1 MSVRAAALGMAVF
14 AAGCAGSAQVAP
26 SRPDPTFQD
35 ADGWRTA
42 SDPLAMDMR
51 AVASGLERAGL
62 RAGRDAFR
70 GFLTA
75 GTRGTHRVDLPA
87 RSCVTLVATASA
99 GIKDMD
105 ASIYSPEGDV
115 LAVDS
120 QPDARPILQ
129 VCSGAEAARLYY
141 TLQVYE
147 GAGSFLVAGFLGQR
161 ASLEAAAKLL
171 GARSAVADLGDVG
184 AEGPRRV
191 GAFRDGLQ
199 RRGFAAVQ
207 SPVRVPLVADQR
219 VRSVLS
225 VEPGAC
231 YTAAGFA
238 LDGLENVDLRVLDDE
253 GVEVAR
259 DASQEED
266 ASTQFCT
273 DRGAEFAAELHGVS
287 GKGSALLL
295 LFRAE
300 AALIGGRAGLWL
312 GERPLARAS
321 TKKLDDAIALV
332 TRRAAQDGFDFA
344 RTVSTGQLGPGAATA
359 QKVSLRPK
367 RCARIHVVGG
377 PGIRQLDVVALDASG
392 RSVAAA
398 QGEPETAYLHVCG
411 VAPRELSIQA
421 HAASGAGPFAITV
434 HEAPL
439 AAVAPRGLDEGL
451 VADLQQ
457 AMSQARDA
465 GYRLHPEFSGPQR
478 VAVKNGAS
486 VSIKLA
492 DEPVRCVRAYVV
504 SREALARGELMVAGK
519 QVDGG
524 TVAGEPA
531 RFCTGKESPAEVTSL
546 ELRVRTSAEHEDA
559 WVVVLVR

>member
-1 MSVRAAALGMAVF
+1 
-14 AAGCAGSAQVAP
+14 
-26 SRPDPTFQD
+26 
-35 ADGWRTA
+35 
-42 SDPLAMDMR
+42 MDMR

-62 RAGRDAFR
+62 RSGREAFR

-75 GTRGTHRVDLPA
+75 GTRGTHRVELPA
-87 RSCVTLVATASA
+87 RTCMTLVAMASA
-99 GIKDMD
+99 GVKDMD

-120 QPDARPILQ
+120 QPDARPTLQ
-129 VCSGAEAARLYY
+129 VCSGAEEARLYY
-141 TLQVYE
+141 TLQVYD
-147 GAGSFLVAGFLGQR
+147 GAGSFLVAGFVGQR

-171 GARSAVADLGDVG
+171 GARAAVADLGDVS
-184 AEGPRRV
+184 AEGPTRV

-207 SPVRVPLVADQR
+207 SPLRVPLVADQR
-219 VRSVLS
+219 VRAVLS

-238 LDGLENVDLRVLDDE
+238 LDGLENVDMRVLDDE

-259 DASQEED
+259 DTSQEED

-295 LFRAE
+295 LFRAD
-300 AALIGGRAGLWL
+300 ASTIGGRAGLWL

-321 TKKLDDAIALV
+321 TTKLGDAIVAV
-332 TRRAAQDGFDFA
+332 SRRAARDGFTLS
-344 RTVSTGQLGPGAATA
+344 RTVHTGQLGPGAAIA
-359 QKVSLRPK
+359 QKLNLRPK

-377 PGIRQLDVVALDASG
+377 PGLRRLEVVALDANG
-392 RSVAAA
+392 RSLATA
-398 QGEPETAYLHVCG
+398 QGESETAYVHVCG

-421 HAASGAGPFAITV
+421 HAVSGAGPFAITV

-439 AAVAPRGLDEGL
+439 AAVAPHGLDESL

-457 AMSQARDA
+457 ALSQARDA
-465 GYRLHPEFSGPQR
+465 GYRLHPDFNGPQR
-478 VAVKNGAS
+478 VAVRSSAS

-492 DEPVRCVRAYVV
+492 DEPVRCVRAYVL
-504 SREALARGELMVAGK
+504 SRKALARGELMVAGK
-519 QVDGG
+519 QVDAGN
-524 TVAGEPA
+524 VAGEPA
-531 RFCTGKESPAEVTSL
+531 RFCTGKESPAEVRSL

-559 WVVVLVR
+559 WVIVLVR